1 MNTDDF
7 RRWMDAYGASWIAQR
22 PDTKKAIFTDN
33 ATYMYTPFHPL
44 IQGIDKIIA
53 YSGNSARL
61 QKDIQFDYKILA
73 VTEEYGISRW
83 MAGATWRATEQR
95 IRFDGIYQVFLNAE
109 GKCYRFD
116 EWWHS
121 DPALPA
127 DISSR

>member
-1 MNTDDF
+1 MTTDDF
-7 RRWMDAYGASWIAQR
+7 RRWMDAYGASWIAQL
-22 PDTKKAIFTDN
+22 PATKKAIFTEN
-33 ATYMYTPFHPL
+33 ASYMYTPFHEL
-44 IQGIDKIIA
+44 IQGVDAIIA
-53 YSGNSARL
+53 YSENSARL

-83 MAGATWRATEQR
+83 RAQATWRRTLQR
-95 IRFDGIYQVFLNAE
+95 IRFDGIYQVFLNPE